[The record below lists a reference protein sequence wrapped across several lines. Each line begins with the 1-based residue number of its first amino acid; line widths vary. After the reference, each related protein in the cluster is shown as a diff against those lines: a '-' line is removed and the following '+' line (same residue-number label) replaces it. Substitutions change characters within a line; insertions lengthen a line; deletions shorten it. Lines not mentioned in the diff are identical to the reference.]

1 MLTSSMSGKD
11 VRSSPEKLNVL
22 YYGTRL
28 TEMILLYFRKH
39 MIHTLQHIQIQS
51 GIRSINIRI

>member
-1 MLTSSMSGKD
+1 MYGND
-11 VRSSPEKLNVL
+11 VRSSPEKFNVL

-28 TEMILLYFRKH
+28 TEIILLYFRNH

-51 GIRSINIRI
+51 GNRSINVRI